1 MTDCNF
7 IHDFGRTN
15 PKSPSFT
22 VDRGSRP
29 QKPVWLLAQFLP
41 DWRWMLARED
51 NPWYP
56 TMKIYR
62 QAAIRDWGS
71 AVARVRQSLTQ
82 LSLRYSGSADAFL

>member
-1 MTDCNF
+1 
-7 IHDFGRTN
+7 
-15 PKSPSFT
+15 
-22 VDRGSRP
+22 
-29 QKPVWLLAQFLP
+29 
-41 DWRWMLARED
+41 MLARED